1 MHGLDGKRVLITGA
15 ATGIGRA
22 TALRFAEEGAH
33 VAVNFIGEREPAEAL
48 VDELAEIN
56 PEGVHVLAPA
66 DIGDEDAVDALF
78 ARVVELL
85 GGLDVLVNNAGIK
98 LDSEPHETHIADFDR
113 VMGVNMRGAFLCSQA
128 AIQHFLDVGQPGVII
143 STSSIH
149 ATVPF
154 PEAIAYQMSKAALSG
169 MTATLALRYARDG
182 IRVVAVGPGAV
193 MTPMNAAFEIDPE
206 ALGRAE
212 DMVPMGRVARPEE
225 IAGVIVFLASDDASY
240 VTGQTWFVDGGLMIA
255 RPG

>member
-22 TALRFAEEGAH
+22 TALRFAEEGASL
-33 VAVNFIGEREPAEAL
+33 AVNFVGDRELAVTL

-56 PEGVHVLAPA
+56 PEGTHILVPGDVA
-66 DIGDEDAVDALF
+66 DEDAVDALF

-98 LDSEPHETHIADFDR
+98 IDSEPHETHIADFDR
-113 VMGVNMRGAFLCSQA
+113 VMAVNMRGAFLCSQA
-128 AIQHFLDVGQPGVII
+128 AIQHFLDAQRPGVII
-143 STSSIH
+143 STSSMH
-149 ATVPF
+149 QVVAM
-154 PEAIAYQMSKAALSG
+154 PEAIAYQMSKTALGG
-169 MTATLALRYARDG
+169 MTTSLALRYARDG

-193 MTPMNAAFEIDPE
+193 MTPMNAAFEVDPS
-206 ALGRAE
+206 ALRRAE
-212 DMVPMGRVARPEE
+212 AAIPMGRVARPEE

-240 VTGQTWFVDGGLMIA
+240 VTGQTWFVDGGLMLS
-255 RPG
+255 RPR